1 MKFTSAIIALSVV
14 AALAQAAGPLDSV
27 LAPLSGVT
35 NGVTNGVAQKRDLPG
50 GLTDAAGGAAQNL
63 PLAGTIMNLVS
74 GATSE
79 ATAPN
84 GVNVV
89 KRDGLS
95 DLLALANGLADTT
108 GTGAKALQKR
118 DAKINIDAKL
128 KAAVE
133 LCLHAITDVKVKA
146 ELVAQILAKVKA
158 ELKID
163 IDAELEAKLLVAI
176 KASVEAHL
184 KITAAIKAQVE
195 AALEL
200 IVKAD
205 VNAVAKV
212 VAKVTAKITADITA
226 QLKAIVAALNVNVG
240 GIKDCLKGDP
250 SINANV
256 DIDLA
261 KLDAVAKLHLDIQAV
276 VRALL
281 DIDIKASID
290 AAVKLALR
298 INAEVNAKVHVN

>member
-163 IDAELEAKLLVAI
+163 IDAELEAKLLGKLF
-176 KASVEAHL
+176 KANSR
-184 KITAAIKAQVE
+184 TS
-195 AALEL
+195 
-200 IVKAD
+200 
-205 VNAVAKV
+205 
-212 VAKVTAKITADITA
+212 
-226 QLKAIVAALNVNVG
+226 
-240 GIKDCLKGDP
+240 DCAFLVFHC
-250 SINANV
+250 SLHI
-256 DIDLA
+256 
-261 KLDAVAKLHLDIQAV
+261 LDAFSNPVFNHPVSLQTEISCNQGF
-276 VRALL
+276 R
-281 DIDIKASID
+281 
-290 AAVKLALR
+290 
-298 INAEVNAKVHVN
+298 